1 MEVGFNEYIRCILH
15 KIHKTIGI
23 LKKCQPI
30 SLRSVLVTIYKSS
43 GWSGLDYVDVIYDE
57 IFDEWFHKEWVYQ
70 RRDVKSSSSEKT
82 LYQELDLEPLS
93 PGNGMGT
100 YTIFLIFKI
109 LKYYTKSFQI
119 ALKKPKTI

>member
-15 KIHKTIGI
+15 KIHKTIGA

-57 IFDEWFHKEWVYQ
+57 IFDEWFHKEFESI
-70 RRDVKSSSSEKT
+70 K
-82 LYQELDLEPLS
+82 
-93 PGNGMGT
+93 GGT
-100 YTIFLIFKI
+100 
-109 LKYYTKSFQI
+109 
-119 ALKKPKTI
+119 